1 MENNVF
7 SRGWRSRI
15 TGRHPL
21 LVLALVAATCVII
34 TDWQPWL
41 GWLAAGGCGLLG
53 WSCRGWRLGLVWC
66 MTGCLVTGLH
76 AWRETAA
83 EDAHHKLMETPAS
96 EVTAKVL
103 EDARG
108 TQQFWSAPAEIMT
121 GPGAGQKAWW
131 EGRGNLPVAG
141 SRIRARGNFEALQA
155 PRNPGEF
162 DRAKWL
168 RNQGVVAV
176 FHAAGFD
183 GTLETPAL
191 AQRGAAIRYGFR
203 QRVTAGLDEDSQA
216 ARVIRAVVIGESPP
230 DSESLIA
237 AFRLS
242 GSLHVFSV
250 SGLHV
255 AMVGGIGWFLLGWV
269 GVPRR
274 RAVLVLLPLIFGYAW
289 ITGHSAPAV
298 RSAWMAAV
306 FLGAFVFRRKP
317 DLLNALGAVLLA
329 ATLWDGRLLFLPGVQ
344 LSYGVVAAIAIG
356 TSWAAKTFTWMSAP
370 ELYLP
375 ESQMTRWQRHWL
387 TLRRYLAGSLA
398 VSVAAGVGSA
408 PLTAFHFGLV
418 TPVSVLAGLA
428 LVPMVFGLLAA
439 ALISAGIS
447 LLAPPISRGINQLN
461 GHLADVCAATAGGF
475 ASLPGGNFQVRRQL
489 EPALVVFD
497 LDYGAGAACFADGN
511 GGGVLLD
518 CGSQISFKRQVAPS
532 LIWHGVEPDAVVLS
546 HPDGSHLGGGAQVWE
561 TFPIRQALMPVKLSR
576 SPGFRAWIEEAPHHG
591 IRLHYPGTDSIIPI
605 ADGATLEILHQ
616 PDPLA
621 WHSLADERVMIFR
634 LHWNGWKLLFTS
646 DAGLETE
653 NRMLSSNKDVT
664 ADIVIAGNHRSDLTL
679 GDAFLDAVNPRA
691 LIASNP
697 RFGTGEQRQPSTIAY
712 WKSRDIHVIDQAVSG
727 GVSMTLDDSGAL
739 ILDGFL
745 DGSSLRLEKQAP

>member
-1 MENNVF
+1 MENNGF
-7 SRGWRSRI
+7 SGGWRSRI
-15 TGRHPL
+15 AGRHPL
-21 LVLALVAATCVII
+21 LALALVAAACVII

-41 GWLAAGGCGLLG
+41 GWLAAGVCGLLG
-53 WSCRGWRLGLVWC
+53 WSCRGWRMGLTWW
-66 MTGCLVTGLH
+66 MIGCLATGLH

-83 EDAHHKLMETPAS
+83 KDAHHKLMETVTS

-108 TQQFWSAPAEIMT
+108 TQQFWSAPVEIIT
-121 GPGAGQKAWW
+121 GPGAGQKIWW
-131 EGRGNLPVAG
+131 EGRGKLPVAG
-141 SRIRARGNFEALQA
+141 SRIRARGNFEPLQK

-168 RNQGVVAV
+168 RNQGVVAI
-176 FHAAGFD
+176 FDAARFE
-183 GTLETPAL
+183 GTLETPSL
-191 AQRGAAIRYGFR
+191 AQRGAAIRHGFR
-203 QRVTAGLDEDSQA
+203 LRVTAGLDEDSQA

-230 DSESLIA
+230 DSQELIA

-255 AMVGGIGWFLLGWV
+255 AMVGGIGWFLLSWA

-274 RAVLVLLPLIFGYAW
+274 RAVVVLLPLIFGYAW
-289 ITGHSAPAV
+289 ITGHGAPAV

-329 ATLWDGRLLFLPGVQ
+329 AMMWDGRLIFQPGVQ

-370 ELYLP
+370 ELYVP
-375 ESQMTRWQRHWL
+375 ESLMTRWQRHWL
-387 TLRRYLAGSLA
+387 ALRRYIAGSLA
-398 VSVAAGVGSA
+398 VSVAAGIGSA

-418 TPVSVLAGLA
+418 TPISMLAGLA

-439 ALISAGIS
+439 ALVSVGTS
-447 LLAPPISRGINQLN
+447 LLAPPVSRGINQLN
-461 GHLADVCAATAGGF
+461 GHLANACAATASGF
-475 ASLPGGNFQVRRQL
+475 ASLPGGHFQVRRQT

-518 CGSQISFKRQVAPS
+518 CGSQMSFKRLVAPA
-532 LIWHGVEPDAVVLS
+532 LVWHGVEPDAVVLS
-546 HPDGSHLGGGAQVWE
+546 HPDSGHLGGGAQVWE
-561 TFPIRQALMPVKLSR
+561 TFPIRQALMPVKMSR
-576 SPGFRAWIEEAPHHG
+576 SPSFRAWIGNAPKHG
-591 IRLHYPGTDSIIPI
+591 IRLLHPANHSIIPI
-605 ADGATLEILHQ
+605 ADGTTLEILHQ

-621 WHSLADERVMIFR
+621 LHSLADERVMVFR

-653 NRMLSSNKDVT
+653 NRMLAAGKNLSADV
-664 ADIVIAGNHRSDLTL
+664 IIAGNHRSDLTL
-679 GDAFLDAVNPRA
+679 GDAFLDAVNPQA

-697 RFGTGEQRQPSTIAY
+697 RFGTGDQRQPATIAY
-712 WKSRDIHVIDQAVSG
+712 WKSRGIHVLDQAVSG
-727 GVSMTLDDSGAL
+727 GVTVTQEHSGAL

-745 DGSSLRLEKQAP
+745 DGSSLRLEKQPP